1 VNFPLKLIVRVY
13 YSIIH
18 HIHSHICFCDHG
30 RAMQIFHQQ
39 RVIDSNLLK
48 IKTTS
53 LGRGAGSEATASRT
67 GGLLML
73 LI

>member
-1 VNFPLKLIVRVY
+1 MKFTSFAIY
-13 YSIIH
+13 AITI
-18 HIHSHICFCDHG
+18 
-30 RAMQIFHQQ
+30 
-39 RVIDSNLLK
+39 LLK